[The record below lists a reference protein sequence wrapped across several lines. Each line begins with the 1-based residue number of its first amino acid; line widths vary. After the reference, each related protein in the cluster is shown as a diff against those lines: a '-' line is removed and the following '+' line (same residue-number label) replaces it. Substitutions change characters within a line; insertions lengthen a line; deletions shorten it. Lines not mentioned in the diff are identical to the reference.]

1 MMPLMEVVLL
11 LSLPLLP
18 LLPQLPLLPL
28 LLSPRERPMR
38 LSGVP
43 VSEV

>member
-1 MMPLMEVVLL
+1 MSSRVMPLMEVVSL

-18 LLPQLPLLPL
+18 LLLL
-28 LLSPRERPMR
+28 LLSPREGSAR

-43 VSEV
+43 VSKI